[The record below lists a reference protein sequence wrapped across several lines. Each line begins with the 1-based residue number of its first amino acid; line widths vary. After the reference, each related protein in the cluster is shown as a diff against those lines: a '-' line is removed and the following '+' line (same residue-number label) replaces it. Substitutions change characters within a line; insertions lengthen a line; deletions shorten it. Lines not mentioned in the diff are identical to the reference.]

1 MEAIEDLVN
10 SPDREKEE
18 RLRDLADSLEGMDQK
33 LTEMELELEVYR
45 TQYESNYDQIRHS
58 FDL

>member
-33 LTEMELELEVYR
+33 LTEMEL
-45 TQYESNYDQIRHS
+45 
-58 FDL
+58 